1 MGANNW
7 FDYIDHT
14 YLDDSSENGSEFSC
28 NKFSKRSACISRSG
42 CSLCAIQDA
51 RLSSWLRLRLPQL
64 QQRRQSFCVTDPI
77 WVNIV
82 NNASPVTDNNDDK
95 DVKRFGNDGNV
106 CDHSWSGS
114 NDEPAFILQYTWA
127 KNNNL
132 RISSLVLISIHQ
144 IRLVVSCF
152 FPHPTS
158 HVDDLGWCAQ
168 RWERIDCLGLLKC
181 WRSGVFASFCFFG
194 SSCDLRYF
202 VIFVGVYSH
211 LVAKSIDRQLK
222 YLLCRSHMCWCMDGE
237 GWPDLQ
243 VGGCCSNFEP
253 LQLWL
258 PRIFNMV
265 KPVIHL
271 QFWRVH
277 KTDFWWN

>member
-1 MGANNW
+1 MGASNW

-28 NKFSKRSACISRSG
+28 NKFSKGSACISRSG

-64 QQRRQSFCVTDPI
+64 QQRRQSLCVTDPI

-82 NNASPVTDNNDDK
+82 INASPVTDNNDDK

-152 FPHPTS
+152 FPPS
-158 HVDDLGWCAQ
+158 DKPCGWPWLMCAALGENWLFGAAEMLAKWRFC
-168 RWERIDCLGLLKC
+168 EFLFFRIQL
-181 WRSGVFASFCFFG
+181 W
-194 SSCDLRYF
+194 F
-202 VIFVGVYSH
+202 VIFCDICGCLFSPRRQVNWSPAEIPLVPQPHVLMHGRWGV
-211 LVAKSIDRQLK
+211 A
-222 YLLCRSHMCWCMDGE
+222 
-237 GWPDLQ
+237 WPSGRRMLQ
-243 VGGCCSNFEP
+243 
-253 LQLWL
+253 
-258 PRIFNMV
+258 
-265 KPVIHL
+265 
-271 QFWRVH
+271 
-277 KTDFWWN
+277 